1 MGFVQY
7 ISTRKCG
14 ACGKVAS
21 CARVEGDIH
30 ICRTC
35 NPENWEK
42 SAELEKQ
49 SWITGDLE
57 AADA

>member
-21 CARVEGDIH
+21 CARAEDGIH
-30 ICRTC
+30 ICRNC
-35 NPENWEK
+35 NPENWER